1 MSRSYQNK
9 IKIKEPEMTSEDL
22 ESILQ
27 EAEKQIMDGSDDLS
41 TFTSDELSRV
51 DQLTSEANEKENEM
65 YDVENEED
73 SEMDYG
79 DKSEEDSEESEES
92 GVSDY
97 LAEVNYGSRTEY
109 EEARM
114 TRTEMRYNSM
124 IEDILVILN
133 IDMKYNK
140 KLYEKMD
147 DIVNYINSY
156 LVGMDVN
163 VDIRNSLFDTKII
176 AVLLVLYELK
186 GDITLKFLGILEYL
200 KMLHNKGFININTDV
215 SVLEGYSKVLKCGI
229 KAKSEQNIKNIKS
242 AMCLDKIIQNKLG
255 INLIIMGESGGL
267 DMRDMDKN
275 TDYMKIKRK
284 EEYSAKRVL
293 PWEGDVLPWSGTEMA
308 LIESITNIEDI
319 SEESKKAL
327 LEVLTKV
334 YPDMLEYRE
343 YRDCSE
349 DGCRNR
355 FINNYIRK
363 AKKVVES
370 RTGVVASER
379 EEIKR
384 RRAEIETEKRKIEG
398 DVDIGDIYKR
408 QRGIDS
414 KIRKRFNAMIKKRMG
429 DTKSDKLS
437 SDSDMDELFSN
448 LKINKLSSD
457 SDSDIGKLFSNLKI
471 NK

>member
-1 MSRSYQNK
+1 
-9 IKIKEPEMTSEDL
+9 
-22 ESILQ
+22 
-27 EAEKQIMDGSDDLS
+27 
-41 TFTSDELSRV
+41 
-51 DQLTSEANEKENEM
+51 
-65 YDVENEED
+65 
-73 SEMDYG
+73 
-79 DKSEEDSEESEES
+79 
-92 GVSDY
+92 
-97 LAEVNYGSRTEY
+97 
-109 EEARM
+109 
-114 TRTEMRYNSM
+114 M

-156 LVGMDVN
+156 LVGMGVN

-215 SVLEGYSKVLKCGI
+215 SALEGYSKVLKCGI
-229 KAKSEQNIKNIKS
+229 KTKSEQNIKNIKS
-242 AMCLDKIIQNKLG
+242 VMCLDKIIQNKLG
-255 INLIIMGESGGL
+255 LNLIIMGESGGL
-267 DMRDMDKN
+267 DVRDMDKN

-284 EEYSAKRVL
+284 EEYSTKRVL

-355 FINNYIRK
+355 FINKYIRK
-363 AKKVVES
+363 AKRVVES
-370 RTGVVASER
+370 RSGVVESER
-379 EEIKR
+379 GEIKR
-384 RRAEIETEKRKIEG
+384 RRAEIETEKREIEG

-408 QRGIDS
+408 QRDIDS

-429 DTKSDKLS
+429 DTKSD
-437 SDSDMDELFSN
+437 
-448 LKINKLSSD
+448 
-457 SDSDIGKLFSNLKI
+457 SDINKLFSNLKI
-471 NK
+471 HKSSNGIDINKLLSNLKIRK